1 MPSKNIY
8 IFAQNEE
15 AIESLFNWWQN
26 QTKKDASQ
34 HSSIS
39 WALSGGNTPLNLY
52 KKLAN
57 TDDLPWNQLQVF
69 LVDERDVD
77 ISVPE
82 SNYNQCLKSFKQRL
96 NEEQFPSMRE
106 IPLQKG
112 VDLYEKKIN
121 ALESSRL
128 NLVLLGMGS
137 DGHTASLFPGTKE
150 GDRSLDEF
158 SWQKGPLVLCH
169 ELPQQPIASLK
180 SKWRVTL
187 SFKALIEAENV
198 VFLITG
204 QEKAKA
210 LCEVF
215 KNNESNLPAAKLWR
229 LRQKLGLNT
238 YWFLDAAAAKE
249 IIQ

>member
-1 MPSKNIY
+1 MLSKNIF
-8 IFAQNEE
+8 IFPKNEE

-26 QTKKDASQ
+26 KTKDYVQ
-34 HSSIS
+34 HHSIS
-39 WALSGGNTPLNLY
+39 WALSGGNTPLTLY
-52 KKLAN
+52 KKLAQS
-57 TDDLPWNQLQVF
+57 DDLPWDRLQLF

-77 ISVPE
+77 ISAPE
-82 SNYNQCLKSFKQRL
+82 SNYHQCLKSFKQRL
-96 NEEQFPSMRE
+96 SEEHFPSMRE

-112 VDLYEKKIN
+112 VDLYEKKLQ

-137 DGHTASLFPGTKE
+137 DGHTASLFPGTEEADK
-150 GDRSLDEF
+150 SLDEL
-158 SWQKGPLVLCH
+158 SLQKGPLVLCH

-204 QEKAKA
+204 QEKAPA
-210 LCEVF
+210 LFEVF
-215 KNNESNLPAAKLWR
+215 KNMESNLPTAKLWR